1 MTNRWLFVF
10 NSHEYDYKLNN
21 LMKKVG
27 KIREIN
33 LDNCYQDLL
42 FNFSALSLYR
52 WGSLKEKVKT
62 LVEDFLKFKIKF
74 ILYHKNPVFFLEIH
88 FHQ

>member
-10 NSHEYDYKLNN
+10 NSHEDDYKLNN

-42 FNFSALSLYR
+42 FNLSALSLYI
-52 WGSLKEKVKT
+52 GG
-62 LVEDFLKFKIKF
+62 
-74 ILYHKNPVFFLEIH
+74 ILSKKR
-88 FHQ
+88 